1 MGEVYRAH
9 DTRLNRAV
17 AIKTCKAQ
25 FTNRFSREARAI
37 AALNRRHICSL
48 YDIEPDYLVMETSKT
63 NCWPS
68 VCSAVRFHWTRCCA
82 TGLRWRTRS
91 AGVTA
96 MGLFIAT

>member
-1 MGEVYRAH
+1 MPPVGERLDPYEIVAPIGAGGMGEVYRAH

-48 YDIEPDYLVMETSKT
+48 YDIGTDDGADFLVMETSQAK
-63 NCWPS
+63 
-68 VCSAVRFHWTRCCA
+68 R
-82 TGLRWRTRS
+82 
-91 AGVTA
+91 
-96 MGLFIAT
+96 